1 MLLLILLIIFVII
14 SIMYKVKKFSEL
26 VFIYSINISFV
37 LYIIVLLGIG
47 GLAPQYLEYLNTFLQ
62 LYIGVLLII
71 TFNPFT
77 YKDRQF
83 DEFDRQLVFTSG
95 IFLLLSTTII
105 GSIES
110 YLQNKTKELI
120 KGGLTT
126 VTSVYK

>member
-1 MLLLILLIIFVII
+1 MLLIILLIIFVII

-83 DEFDRQLVFTSG
+83 GEFDRQLVFTSG

>member
-1 MLLLILLIIFVII
+1 MLLIIFVII

-83 DEFDRQLVFTSG
+83 GEFDRQLVFTSG

>member
-1 MLLLILLIIFVII
+1 
-14 SIMYKVKKFSEL
+14 MYKVKKFSEL

-83 DEFDRQLVFTSG
+83 GEFDRQLVFTSG

>member
-1 MLLLILLIIFVII
+1 
-14 SIMYKVKKFSEL
+14 MYKVKKFSEL
-26 VFIYSINISFV
+26 LFLYSIKISFV

-47 GLAPQYLEYLNTFLQ
+47 GFAPQYLEYLNTFLQ
-62 LYIGVLLII
+62 LYIGFLLII
-71 TFNPFT
+71 TYNSFS

-83 DEFDRQLVFTSG
+83 GEFDRQLVFTSG

-110 YLQNKTKELI
+110 YLQTKTKELI

>member
-1 MLLLILLIIFVII
+1 MLLILLIIFVII

-83 DEFDRQLVFTSG
+83 GEFDRQLVFTSG

>member
-1 MLLLILLIIFVII
+1 MLLIVLLIIFVIN

>member
-83 DEFDRQLVFTSG
+83 GEFDRQLVFTSG

>member
-1 MLLLILLIIFVII
+1 MLLIILLIIFVII

>member
-1 MLLLILLIIFVII
+1 
-14 SIMYKVKKFSEL
+14 MYKVKKFSEL
-26 VFIYSINISFV
+26 VFIYSINISF
-37 LYIIVLLGIG
+37 VLLGIG

-62 LYIGVLLII
+62 LYIGLLLII

-83 DEFDRQLVFTSG
+83 GEFDRQLVFTSG